1 MSSAEKAFALLHTVS
16 RKEIEDL
23 PPFIRKRFAEQC
35 RNVADMA
42 DAAGR
47 MPPMRRSGVLAALQ
61 MGERTL

>member
-1 MSSAEKAFALLHTVS
+1 MSPVEKAFALLHAITP
-16 RKEIEDL
+16 KELEDL
-23 PPFIRKRFAEQC
+23 PPFIRRRFAEQC

-47 MPPMRRSGVLAALQ
+47 MPPVRRSGVLAALQ